1 MIPEFTIPSSLP
13 PMSTDW
19 GAHSVSSMDEPLSSR
34 SVTDRLDVSDPSRF
48 MMVARSPTACTTATM
63 STIDPAWIW
72 STSAILRNW

>member
-1 MIPEFTIPSSLP
+1 
-13 PMSTDW
+13 
-19 GAHSVSSMDEPLSSR
+19 MDELLSSR